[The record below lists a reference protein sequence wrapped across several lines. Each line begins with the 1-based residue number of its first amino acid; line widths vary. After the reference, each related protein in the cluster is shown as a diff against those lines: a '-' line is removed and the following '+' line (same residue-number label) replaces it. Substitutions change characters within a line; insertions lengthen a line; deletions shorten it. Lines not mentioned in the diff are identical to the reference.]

1 MAINFPASPTT
12 GDIHTASGIQ
22 WQWDGTG
29 GTWKCLGVTGI
40 YQLGIATAT
49 SLGGIKVGDNL
60 SINASTGVLAAV
72 MNLNNESIAELSDVT
87 FNNVTLDASN
97 GAGKVLAWDQSLQA
111 FAPVDQSG
119 GGQGGGA
126 TTLAAL
132 TDTDLTT
139 IAPVG
144 GNILYYDQS
153 STKWIPAPFT
163 IDFIA
168 GVDTTTTLPTD
179 GQVLVYD
186 ASTGIWKPGNQTG
199 SGGGSSLQ
207 SRTTVAG
214 TTASIGAGGSANLDL
229 VAAKTFAL
237 LKVETSHAAWVTI
250 YSDNNSR
257 QSDASRA
264 ITVDPDPGL
273 GILTEVITSG
283 NTLQQITPAAM
294 CWNNDNTT
302 STNTYL
308 KVTNQG
314 TSAATITVTLTYV
327 ALEA

>member
-29 GTWKCLGVTGI
+29 GTWKCLGVTGV
-40 YQLGIATAT
+40 YQLGIATTT

-60 SINASTGVLAAV
+60 SITTSGVLSAV

-119 GGQGGGA
+119 GGGGGGGA

-139 IAPVG
+139 VAPVG
-144 GNILYYDQS
+144 GDVLYYDQS
-153 STKWIPAPFT
+153 STNWVPAPFT

-168 GVDTTTTLPTD
+168 GVDTTTTPPTD

-186 ASTGIWKPGNQTG
+186 ASTGIWKPGDQTG
-199 SGGGSSLQ
+199 TGGGSSLQ
-207 SRTTVAG
+207 SRTNVAG
-214 TTASIGAGGSANLDL
+214 TTSTIGNNGSANMDL
-229 VAAKTFAL
+229 TVAKTYAL
-237 LKVETSHAAWVTI
+237 MKVSTSHAAWVTI
-250 YSDNNSR
+250 YSDNTSR
-257 QSDASRA
+257 QNDASRD

-273 GILTEVITSG
+273 GILAEVITYGQDS
-283 NTLQQITPAAM
+283 QIFTPAAM
-294 CWNNDNTT
+294 CWNSDSTP
-302 STNTYL
+302 STNAYV
-308 KVTNQG
+308 KVTNRSG
-314 TSAATITVTLTYV
+314 SSVPITVTLTFV